1 MTLRNHPHLK
11 RVSRFYTLSNALL
24 SACVAVLFFSDF
36 SFAAEPDDFFSLP
49 KHDHPGILAVH
60 DTLAVYKGTETMPEE
75 IWPRVSVPFAVFTIT
90 DYLNYEIRGKY
101 GREKQKSLN
110 KFLPAKHQKPTPL
123 QEKLLALK
131 KGQTVLLCWEHR
143 AGGPQGQVVN
153 RLEVLTP
160 KQAKQFRAEA
170 VVAKSARED
179 RRKQGLHLTR
189 EAFLQRLRTLDPKQ
203 FSGVKPEELAV
214 RTELYLRRPHLT
226 DDDFLQIVKW
236 MPALDNLHLR
246 SAVFPK
252 ASLQRLTGLKNL
264 TSLSLPF
271 TGYQDEGLKNADMP
285 LLSKLKSLKSLNLM
299 GTEIRDEGLKA
310 IGELKK
316 LEHLNLK
323 SCWIEGY
330 GLQHLVQLKNLK
342 ELDLGR
348 ITRGRGIENEGFEHL
363 GEMAELEKLSLRHCE
378 KFSPESLDRLKGLK
392 NLKTIDLY
400 YAFGYRDDTSGAL
413 PALARLQK
421 ALPSCKVTGV
431 QWKRLKENQE
441 REELRD

>member
-1 MTLRNHPHLK
+1 MTLLNPARLK
-11 RVSRFYTLSNALL
+11 RVSRFYTLPNALL
-24 SACVAVLFFSDF
+24 SVCVAVLFLSGF

-49 KHDHPGILAVH
+49 KHDHSQILAVH
-60 DTLAVYKGTETMPEE
+60 DTLAVYKGTETMPEN
-75 IWPRVSVPFAVFTIT
+75 IWPRISVPFAVFTIT

-131 KGQTVLLCWEHR
+131 EGQTVLLCWEHR
-143 AGGPQGQVVN
+143 GGGPEGQVVN

-160 KQAKQFRAEA
+160 EQAKRFRAEA
-170 VVAKSARED
+170 VAAERAREE

-203 FSGVKPEELAV
+203 FSGVKPEELPM

-226 DDDFLQIVKW
+226 DDDFLRIVKW
-236 MPALDNLHLR
+236 MPALENLHLR

-285 LLSKLKSLKSLNLM
+285 LLSKLKSLKSLDLM

-310 IGELKK
+310 IGELKN
-316 LEHLNLK
+316 LERLNLK
-323 SCWIEGY
+323 SCWIEGH
-330 GLQHLVQLKNLK
+330 GLQHLVHLKNLK
-342 ELDLGR
+342 
-348 ITRGRGIENEGFEHL
+348 
-363 GEMAELEKLSLRHCE
+363 
-378 KFSPESLDRLKGLK
+378 
-392 NLKTIDLY
+392 
-400 YAFGYRDDTSGAL
+400 
-413 PALARLQK
+413 
-421 ALPSCKVTGV
+421 
-431 QWKRLKENQE
+431 
-441 REELRD
+441 

>member
-1 MTLRNHPHLK
+1 MNKLVNT
-11 RVSRFYTLSNALL
+11 LL
-24 SACVAVLFFSDF
+24 SPCLAALFFTSF
-36 SFAAEPDDFFSLP
+36 AFAAEPDDFFSLP
-49 KHDHPGILAVH
+49 KHDHPQILAVH

-160 KQAKQFRAEA
+160 EQAKRFRAEA

-203 FSGVKPEELAV
+203 FSDIKPEELTL
-214 RTELYLRRPHLT
+214 RKELYLRRPHLT
-226 DDDFLQIVKW
+226 DDDFLRIVKW
-236 MPALDNLHLR
+236 MPALENLHLR

-310 IGELKK
+310 IGELKN

-363 GEMAELEKLSLRHCE
+363 GEMAKLEKLSLRHCE

-441 REELRD
+441 REELRN

>member
-1 MTLRNHPHLK
+1 M
-11 RVSRFYTLSNALL
+11 
-24 SACVAVLFFSDF
+24 
-36 SFAAEPDDFFSLP
+36 
-49 KHDHPGILAVH
+49 
-60 DTLAVYKGTETMPEE
+60 
-75 IWPRVSVPFAVFTIT
+75 
-90 DYLNYEIRGKY
+90 
-101 GREKQKSLN
+101 
-110 KFLPAKHQKPTPL
+110 
-123 QEKLLALK
+123 
-131 KGQTVLLCWEHR
+131 
-143 AGGPQGQVVN
+143 
-153 RLEVLTP
+153 
-160 KQAKQFRAEA
+160 
-170 VVAKSARED
+170 VAKSARED

>member
-11 RVSRFYTLSNALL
+11 RVNRFYALPNALL
-24 SACVAVLFFSDF
+24 SSCVAVLFFSGF

-49 KHDHPGILAVH
+49 KHDHPQILAVH

-160 KQAKQFRAEA
+160 EQAKRFRAEA

-252 ASLQRLTGLKNL
+252 ASLQRLTELKNL

-363 GEMAELEKLSLRHCE
+363 GEMAKLEKLSLRHCE
-378 KFSPESLDRLKGLK
+378 KFSPDSLDRLKGLK

>member
-1 MTLRNHPHLK
+1 MTLRNHSHQK
-11 RVSRFYTLSNALL
+11 RVSRFNTLPNALISTCL
-24 SACVAVLFFSDF
+24 AALFFSSF
-36 SFAAEPDDFFSLP
+36 SFAAESDDFFSLP
-49 KHDHPGILAVH
+49 KHDHPQILSVH
-60 DTLAVYKGTETMPEE
+60 DTLAVYKGTETMPEN

-131 KGQTVLLCWEHR
+131 EGQTVLLCWEHR
-143 AGGPQGQVVN
+143 GGGPEGQVVN
-153 RLEVLTP
+153 RLEVITP
-160 KQAKQFRAEA
+160 EQAKRFRAEA

-226 DDDFLQIVKW
+226 DDDFLRIVKW
-236 MPALDNLHLR
+236 MPYLDNLHLR

-252 ASLQRLTGLKNL
+252 VSLQHLTGLKNL

-299 GTEIRDEGLKA
+299 GTEITDEGLKA
-310 IGELKK
+310 ISELKN
-316 LEHLNLK
+316 LERLNLK
-323 SCWIEGY
+323 SCWIEGH

-348 ITRGRGIENEGFEHL
+348 ITRGRGIENEGFVHL
-363 GEMAELEKLSLRHCE
+363 GKMAKLEKLSLRHCE
-378 KFSPESLDRLKGLK
+378 RFSPKSLDQLKGLK
-392 NLKTIDLY
+392 NLKAIDLY
-400 YAFGYRDDTSGAL
+400 YAFAYRDDTSGAL

-421 ALPSCKVTGV
+421 ALPTCKVTGV
-431 QWKRLKENQE
+431 QWNRLKENQE
-441 REELRD
+441 REELQY

>member
-1 MTLRNHPHLK
+1 M
-11 RVSRFYTLSNALL
+11 SRFFTLPSTLL
-24 SACVAVLFFSDF
+24 PSWLVALFFSSF

-49 KHDHPGILAVH
+49 KHDHPQILAVH
-60 DTLAVYKGTETMPEE
+60 DTLAVYKGTEIMPEN

-189 EAFLQRLRTLDPKQ
+189 EAFLQRLLTLDPKQ

>member
-1 MTLRNHPHLK
+1 MKFLANGIVLLIFGSTSFATETADQRG
-11 RVSRFYTLSNALL
+11 FYT
-24 SACVAVLFFSDF
+24 
-36 SFAAEPDDFFSLP
+36 LP
-49 KHDHPGILAVH
+49 KHDHPEILAVH
-60 DTLAVYKGTETMPEE
+60 DTLAVYNGTQTMPKN
-75 IWPRVSVPFAVFTIT
+75 IWPRVSVPFAVFTIS

-131 KGQTVLLCWEHR
+131 EGQTVLLCWEHR
-143 AGGPQGQVVN
+143 GGGPEGQVVN

-160 KQAKQFRAEA
+160 EQAKRFRAEA
-170 VVAKSARED
+170 VAAERAREE

-203 FSGVKPEELAV
+203 FSGVKPEELPM

-226 DDDFLQIVKW
+226 DDDFLRIVKW
-236 MPALDNLHLR
+236 MPALENLHLR

-285 LLSKLKSLKSLNLM
+285 LLSKLKSLKSLDLM

-310 IGELKK
+310 IGELKN
-316 LEHLNLK
+316 LERLNLK
-323 SCWIEGY
+323 SCWIEGH
-330 GLQHLVQLKNLK
+330 GLQHLVHLKNLK

-348 ITRGRGIENEGFEHL
+348 ITRGRGIEDEGFDHL
-363 GEMAELEKLSLRHCE
+363 ARMTSLEKLSLRHCE
-378 KFSPESLDRLKGLK
+378 KFSPKSLDRLKGLK
-392 NLKTIDLY
+392 NLKNFDLY
-400 YAFGYRDDTSGAL
+400 YAFAYRDDISGAL
-413 PALARLQK
+413 PALARFQE
-421 ALPSCKVTGV
+421 ALPMCKVTGV
-431 QWKRLKENQE
+431 QWKKLEAKKNIYEN
-441 REELRD
+441 